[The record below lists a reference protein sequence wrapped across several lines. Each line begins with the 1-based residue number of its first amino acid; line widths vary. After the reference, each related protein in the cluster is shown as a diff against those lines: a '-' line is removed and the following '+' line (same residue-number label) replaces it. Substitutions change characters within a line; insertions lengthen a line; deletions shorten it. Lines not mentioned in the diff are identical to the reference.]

1 MNRAKQQS
9 RFGQFAWAMVVMCTV
24 AVVLMLSIA
33 TASSLGHAFDQVT
46 LALPVYFVLFFLAV
60 LIVGWLQLE
69 DFFLEPKPRLSASL
83 TRGPP
88 YSSLSDI
95 PDCPVAL

>member
-1 MNRAKQQS
+1 MFRAKQQS

-24 AVVLMLSIA
+24 AFVLMLSIA

-46 LALPVYFVLFFLAV
+46 LALPVYFVLLFLAV

-69 DFFLEPKPRLSASL
+69 GFFLEPKPRLSASL

-88 YSSLSDI
+88 VKLSFRH
-95 PDCPVAL
+95 P